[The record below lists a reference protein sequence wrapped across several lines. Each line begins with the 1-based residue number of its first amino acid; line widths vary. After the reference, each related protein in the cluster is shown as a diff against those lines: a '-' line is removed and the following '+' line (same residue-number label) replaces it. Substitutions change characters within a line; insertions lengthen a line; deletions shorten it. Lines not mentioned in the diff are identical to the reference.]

1 MKSEE
6 KKMKKVFSVLCAILI
21 ASSMVVSAFAT
32 GAVSS
37 PSLSPNLSP
46 SLSPSPNFLAP
57 KASAAVVKDAD
68 GKEVATFTGEQIA
81 ASVILNTYGE
91 EEIAEETKALLE
103 EAFNALKEGK
113 DSLAEIDPE
122 YKGKEALNVMNISFS
137 DEIAA
142 VVEQGGSVE
151 VETDMKLDL
160 VKGTK
165 LPLIRYIDGEWVAS
179 SDEYAEILEDGT
191 VVLHVNQAGV
201 FTLLLDPETEVL

>member
-1 MKSEE
+1 
-6 KKMKKVFSVLCAILI
+6 MKKVFSVLCAILI
-21 ASSMVVSAFAT
+21 ASSMVVSVFAT

-57 KASAAVVKDAD
+57 KASAAVVKNAD
-68 GKEVATFTGEQIA
+68 GKETGSFTGEQIA
-81 ASVILNTYGE
+81 ACVTLNTFGE
-91 EEIAEETKALLE
+91 EEIAKETKALLE
-103 EAFNALKEGK
+103 EAFTALKEGK
-113 DSLAEIDPE
+113 EAIAKIDPE

-151 VETDMKLDL
+151 VKTDMKLDL
-160 VKGTK
+160 EKGTK

-179 SDEYAEILEDGT
+179 PDEYAEIMEDGT

>member
-1 MKSEE
+1 
-6 KKMKKVFSVLCAILI
+6 MKKVFSVLCAILI

>member
-1 MKSEE
+1 
-6 KKMKKVFSVLCAILI
+6 MKKVFSVLCAILI
-21 ASSMVVSAFAT
+21 ASSMVVSVFAT

-68 GKEVATFTGEQIA
+68 GKETGSFTGEQIA
-81 ASVILNTYGE
+81 ASVTLNTFGE
-91 EEIAEETKALLE
+91 EEIAKETKALLE
-103 EAFNALKEGK
+103 EAFTALKEGK
-113 DSLAEIDPE
+113 EAIAKIDPE

-142 VVEQGGSVE
+142 VLEQGGSVE
-151 VETDMKLDL
+151 VKTDMKLDL
-160 VKGTK
+160 EKGTK

-179 SDEYAEILEDGT
+179 LDEYAEIMEDGT

>member
-1 MKSEE
+1 
-6 KKMKKVFSVLCAILI
+6 MKKVFSVLCAILI

-57 KASAAVVKDAD
+57 KASVAVVKDAD
-68 GKEVATFTGEQIA
+68 GKEVGSFTGGQIA
-81 ASVILNTYGE
+81 ASVSLNTFGE
-91 EEIAEETKALLE
+91 DEIAEETKALLE

-122 YKGKEALNVMNISFS
+122 YKGKEALNVMHISFS

-142 VVEQGGSVE
+142 VLEQGGSVA
-151 VETDMKLDL
+151 VETDMKLNLEKD
-160 VKGTK
+160 TK
-165 LPLIRYIDGEWVAS
+165 LPMIRYIDGKWVAS
-179 SDEYAEILEDGT
+179 PDEYAEILEDGT
-191 VVLHVNQAGV
+191 VVLHVNQAGA
-201 FTLLLDPETEVL
+201 FTLLLDPETEVLEK

>member
-1 MKSEE
+1 
-6 KKMKKVFSVLCAILI
+6 MKKVFSVLCAILI
-21 ASSMVVSAFAT
+21 ASSMVVSVFAT
-32 GAVSS
+32 GAVSSPSLS

-57 KASAAVVKDAD
+57 KASVAVVKDAD
-68 GKEVATFTGEQIA
+68 GKETGSFTGEQIA
-81 ASVILNTYGE
+81 ASVTLNTFGE
-91 EEIAEETKALLE
+91 EEIAKETKALLE
-103 EAFNALKEGK
+103 EAFTALKEGK
-113 DSLAEIDPE
+113 EAIAKIDPE

-142 VVEQGGSVE
+142 VLEQGGSVE

-160 VKGTK
+160 EKGTK

-179 SDEYAEILEDGT
+179 PDEYAEIMEDGT